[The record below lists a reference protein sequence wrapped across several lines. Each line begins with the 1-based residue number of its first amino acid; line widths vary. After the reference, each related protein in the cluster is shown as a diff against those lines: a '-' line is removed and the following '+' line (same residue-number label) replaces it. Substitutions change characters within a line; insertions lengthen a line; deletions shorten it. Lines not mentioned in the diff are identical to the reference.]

1 MKKINLEWKIEIK
14 TLKLFN
20 IQNLTYH
27 MIKNKLKI
35 IPKLLNRIIQPK
47 TKEEL
52 LILLQKSYQANL
64 IDSDSL
70 MMLEGVLGISE
81 MQARDVMIPRSQVSF
96 ININDSIDVIIDTAL
111 HTSHSRFPVIDEDNN
126 NVIGILLAK
135 DLVRLNKEKD
145 LDLRDILR
153 PPVYIPESKKLNV
166 LLKEFRSNRNHIAIV
181 DEYAGIAGIL
191 TIEDVLEQIV
201 GEIEDEF
208 DYDEN
213 EDNIIQEETATFR
226 IKASTELE
234 EFNEFFK
241 TNYPINEYQTVG
253 GLVISKLGHL
263 PKKNEPIHF
272 DGFDIEVL
280 RRDSRRLYL
289 LRFSVN
295 LDQVDSDILN

>member
-1 MKKINLEWKIEIK
+1 
-14 TLKLFN
+14 
-20 IQNLTYH
+20 
-27 MIKNKLKI
+27 MIKKDKLKI
-35 IPKLLNRIIQPK
+35 IPKLLKRIIQPK

-70 MMLEGVLGISE
+70 MMLEGVLGISD

-111 HTSHSRFPVIDEDNN
+111 HTAHSRFPVIDEDNN

-181 DEYAGIAGIL
+181 VDEYAGIAGIL

-213 EDNIIQEETATFR
+213 EDNIIQEETTTFR

-263 PKKNEPIHF
+263 PKKMSP
-272 DGFDIEVL
+272 
-280 RRDSRRLYL
+280 S
-289 LRFSVN
+289 
-295 LDQVDSDILN
+295 ILMDLTLKFFEEIAGACIF

>member
-1 MKKINLEWKIEIK
+1 
-14 TLKLFN
+14 
-20 IQNLTYH
+20 
-27 MIKNKLKI
+27 MIKKDKLKI
-35 IPKLLNRIIQPK
+35 IPKLLKRIIQPK

-52 LILLQKSYQANL
+52 LILLQKSYQVNL

-70 MMLEGVLGISE
+70 MMLEGVLGISD

-111 HTSHSRFPVIDEDNN
+111 HTAHSRFPVIDEDNN

-166 LLKEFRSNRNHIAIV
+166 LLKDFRSNRNHIAIVV

-241 TNYPINEYQTVG
+241 TNYPIKEYQTVG

-295 LDQVDSDILN
+295 LDQVDQDILN

>member
-1 MKKINLEWKIEIK
+1 
-14 TLKLFN
+14 
-20 IQNLTYH
+20 
-27 MIKNKLKI
+27 MIKKDKLKI
-35 IPKLLNRIIQPK
+35 IPKLLKRIIQPK

-70 MMLEGVLGISE
+70 MMLEGVLGISD

-111 HTSHSRFPVIDEDNN
+111 HTAHSRFPVIDEDNN

-181 DEYAGIAGIL
+181 VDEYAGIAGIL

-213 EDNIIQEETATFR
+213 EDNIIQEETTTFR

-241 TNYPINEYQTVG
+241 TNYPINENQTVG

-263 PKKNEPIHF
+263 PKKMSP
-272 DGFDIEVL
+272 
-280 RRDSRRLYL
+280 S
-289 LRFSVN
+289 
-295 LDQVDSDILN
+295 ILMDLTLKFFEEIVGACIF

>member
-1 MKKINLEWKIEIK
+1 MIK
-14 TLKLFN
+14 
-20 IQNLTYH
+20 
-27 MIKNKLKI
+27 KNKLKL
-35 IPKLLNRIIQPK
+35 IPKLLKRMIQPK

-52 LILLQKSYQANL
+52 LIILQKSYQNNL

-70 MMLEGVLGISE
+70 MMLEGVLGISD

-96 ININDSIDVIIDTAL
+96 ININDSIEIIIDTAL
-111 HTSHSRFPVIDEDNN
+111 HTAHSRFPVIDEDNN

-135 DLVRLNKEKD
+135 ALVRLNKEKD
-145 LDLRDILR
+145 LDFLGILR

-166 LLKEFRSNRNHIAIV
+166 LLKEFRSNRNHIAIVV

-234 EFNEFFK
+234 EFNEYFK
-241 TNYPINEYQTVG
+241 TNYPVKENQTVG

-295 LDQVDSDILN
+295 LDHVDQDILN

>member
-1 MKKINLEWKIEIK
+1 MKKKITQLTQI
-14 TLKLFN
+14 LKS
-20 IQNLTYH
+20 IAQP
-27 MIKNKLKI
+27 KNKDQLLLFLK
-35 IPKLLNRIIQPK
+35 KAYD
-47 TKEEL
+47 
-52 LILLQKSYQANL
+52 SNL

-70 MMLEGVLGISE
+70 MMLEGVIGFSE

-96 ININDSIDVIIDTAL
+96 ININDNIETIVDTII
-111 HTSHSRFPVIDEDNN
+111 HTSHSRFPVIDKDNN

-135 DLVRLNKEKD
+135 DLVRVSKIKD
-145 LDLRDILR
+145 IDLRDILR

-181 DEYAGIAGIL
+181 VDEYAGIAGIL

-201 GEIEDEF
+201 GDIEDEF

-213 EDNIIQEETATFR
+213 EDNIIQEDATSFR
-226 IKASTELE
+226 IKATTEIE
-234 EFNEFFK
+234 EFNDFFK
-241 TNYPINEYQTVG
+241 TDYRANESQTVG
-253 GLVISKLGHL
+253 GLVILKLGHL
-263 PKKNEPIHF
+263 PKKKEPIHF

-295 LDQVDSDILN
+295 LDNINQDILN

>member
-1 MKKINLEWKIEIK
+1 MMFRRLIRKFFKSKE
-14 TLKLFN
+14 
-20 IQNLTYH
+20 
-27 MIKNKLKI
+27 
-35 IPKLLNRIIQPK
+35 NRIVS
-47 TKEEL
+47 ENEL
-52 LILLQKSYQANL
+52 LETAKKALESKSIENDEHELIESVLAFGDTLVREVMTPRPDIVSVPDSFTVSAAMEVAVLNGFSRVPVSSENLDEIVGVVFAKDMMEAQLDGDGEISVKILARSPQFIPETKKAGLL
-64 IDSDSL
+64 L
-70 MMLEGVLGISE
+70 RE
-81 MQARDVMIPRSQVSF
+81 MQS
-96 ININDSIDVIIDTAL
+96 N
-111 HTSHSRFPVIDEDNN
+111 HYH
-126 NVIGILLAK
+126 LAI
-135 DLVRLNKEKD
+135 V
-145 LDLRDILR
+145 
-153 PPVYIPESKKLNV
+153 
-166 LLKEFRSNRNHIAIV
+166 V

-213 EDNIIQEETATFR
+213 EDNIIQEETTTFR

-234 EFNEFFK
+234 EFNEFFN
-241 TNYPINEYQTVG
+241 TNYPINENQTVG

-295 LDQVDSDILN
+295 LDQVDQDILN

>member
-1 MKKINLEWKIEIK
+1 
-14 TLKLFN
+14 
-20 IQNLTYH
+20 
-27 MIKNKLKI
+27 MIKKDKLKI
-35 IPKLLNRIIQPK
+35 IPKLLKRIIQPK

-70 MMLEGVLGISE
+70 MMLEGVLGISD

-96 ININDSIDVIIDTAL
+96 ININDSIEVIIDTAL

-145 LDLRDILR
+145 LDFRDILR

-166 LLKEFRSNRNHIAIV
+166 LLKEFRSNRNHIAIVV

-213 EDNIIQEETATFR
+213 EDNIIQEETTTFR

-241 TNYPINEYQTVG
+241 TNYPINENQTVG
-253 GLVISKLGHL
+253 GLVISKLGYL

-295 LDQVDSDILN
+295 LDQVDQDILN

>member
-1 MKKINLEWKIEIK
+1 MIK
-14 TLKLFN
+14 
-20 IQNLTYH
+20 
-27 MIKNKLKI
+27 KNKLKI

-153 PPVYIPESKKLNV
+153 PPVHIPESKKLNV
-166 LLKEFRSNRNHIAIV
+166 LLKEFRSNRNHIAIVV

-213 EDNIIQEETATFR
+213 EDNIIQEETTTFR

-241 TNYPINEYQTVG
+241 TNYPINENQTVG

-263 PKKNEPIHF
+263 PKKNESIHF

-295 LDQVDSDILN
+295 LDQVDQDILN

>member
-1 MKKINLEWKIEIK
+1 
-14 TLKLFN
+14 
-20 IQNLTYH
+20 
-27 MIKNKLKI
+27 MIKKDKLKI
-35 IPKLLNRIIQPK
+35 IPKLLKRIIQPK

-70 MMLEGVLGISE
+70 MMLEGVLGISD

-111 HTSHSRFPVIDEDNN
+111 HTAHSRFPVIDEDNN
-126 NVIGILLAK
+126 SVIGILLAK

-181 DEYAGIAGIL
+181 VDEYAGIAGIL

-213 EDNIIQEETATFR
+213 EDNIIQEDTTTFR

-234 EFNEFFK
+234 EFNEFFN
-241 TNYPINEYQTVG
+241 TNYPINENQTVG

-295 LDQVDSDILN
+295 LDQVDQDILN

>member
-1 MKKINLEWKIEIK
+1 
-14 TLKLFN
+14 
-20 IQNLTYH
+20 
-27 MIKNKLKI
+27 MIKKDKLKI
-35 IPKLLNRIIQPK
+35 IPKLLKRIIQPK

-52 LILLQKSYQANL
+52 LILLQKSYHANL

-70 MMLEGVLGISE
+70 MMLEGVLGISD

-181 DEYAGIAGIL
+181 VDEYAGIAGIL

-213 EDNIIQEETATFR
+213 EDNIIQEETTTFR

-241 TNYPINEYQTVG
+241 TNYPINENQTVG
-253 GLVISKLGHL
+253 GLVISKLGYL

-295 LDQVDSDILN
+295 LDQVDQDILN

>member
-1 MKKINLEWKIEIK
+1 MIKKNN
-14 TLKLFN
+14 LKL
-20 IQNLTYH
+20 
-27 MIKNKLKI
+27 
-35 IPKLLNRIIQPK
+35 IPKLLKRMIQPK

-52 LILLQKSYQANL
+52 LILLQKSYQNNL

-70 MMLEGVLGISE
+70 MMLEGVLGISD

-96 ININDSIDVIIDTAL
+96 ININDSIEIIIDTAL
-111 HTSHSRFPVIDEDNN
+111 HTAHSRFPVIDEDNN

-145 LDLRDILR
+145 LDLRGILR

-166 LLKEFRSNRNHIAIV
+166 LLKEFRSNRNHIAIVV

-226 IKASTELE
+226 IKASTEIE

-241 TNYPINEYQTVG
+241 TNYPVKENQTVG

-295 LDQVDSDILN
+295 LDHVDQDILN